1 MIINNLKQTQMQKTT
16 LQKAIEMIDSQMKI
30 VENSKKGKDAKY
42 KFGADAAITNLV
54 MTKITLKGM
63 LQEEREMLQ
72 NAHLAGQNSAD
83 EVNGETEIDYV
94 KNVYGVLS

>member
-1 MIINNLKQTQMQKTT
+1 MQKTV
-16 LQKAIEMIDSQMKI
+16 LQKAIEMIDSQISI

-63 LQEEREMLQ
+63 LQEEREQIKNAVDETQ
-72 NAHLAGQNSAD
+72 NILI
-83 EVNGETEIDYV
+83 VNDIIVSTLGEDMSLGEKYY
-94 KNVYGVLS
+94 KSKFGAMS

>member
-1 MIINNLKQTQMQKTT
+1 MQKTT

-83 EVNGETEIDYV
+83 EVKGETEIDYV

>member
-1 MIINNLKQTQMQKTT
+1 MQKTT
-16 LQKAIEMIDSQMKI
+16 LQKAIEMIDSQIKI

-63 LQEEREMLQ
+63 LQEERDLIKAAVDETQNMLIV
-72 NAHLAGQNSAD
+72 NDIVVANLGD
-83 EVNGETEIDYV
+83 EGTLGDKYY
-94 KNVYGVLS
+94 KSKFGSLS

>member
-1 MIINNLKQTQMQKTT
+1 MQKTT

-42 KFGADAAITNLV
+42 KFGADAAINNLV

-63 LQEEREMLQ
+63 LQEERDLIKSAVDETQNMLIV
-72 NAHLAGQNSAD
+72 NDIIVANLGD
-83 EVNGETEIDYV
+83 EGTLGDKYY
-94 KNVYGVLS
+94 KSKFGSLS

>member
-1 MIINNLKQTQMQKTT
+1 MQKTT

-63 LQEEREMLQ
+63 LQEERKMLQ
-72 NAHLAGQNSAD
+72 DAHLAGQNSAD

-94 KNVYGVLS
+94 KNVYGVMS

>member
-1 MIINNLKQTQMQKTT
+1 MKTT
-16 LQKAIEMIDSQMKI
+16 LQKVIELLDSQMSI

-54 MTKITLKGM
+54 MAKITFKGM
-63 LQEEREMLQ
+63 LQEEREQIQ

-83 EVNGETEIDYV
+83 EVNGETEIQYY
-94 KNVYGVLS
+94 KSVYGELL

>member
-1 MIINNLKQTQMQKTT
+1 MQKTT

-63 LQEEREMLQ
+63 LQEERKMLQ
-72 NAHLAGQNSAD
+72 DAHLAGQNSAD

>member
-1 MIINNLKQTQMQKTT
+1 MQKTT

-30 VENSKKGKDAKY
+30 VESSKKGKDAKY

-72 NAHLAGQNSAD
+72 KAHLAGQNSAD

>member
-1 MIINNLKQTQMQKTT
+1 MQKTT
-16 LQKAIEMIDSQMKI
+16 LQKGIEMIDSQMKI

-63 LQEEREMLQ
+63 LQEERDLIKSAVDETQNMLIV
-72 NAHLAGQNSAD
+72 NDIIVANLGD
-83 EVNGETEIDYV
+83 EGTLGDKYY
-94 KNVYGVLS
+94 KSKFGSLS

>member
-1 MIINNLKQTQMQKTT
+1 MQMQKTV
-16 LQKAIEMIDSQMKI
+16 LQKAIEMIDSQMSI

-63 LQEEREMLQ
+63 LQEEREQ
-72 NAHLAGQNSAD
+72 IQKAHLAGQNSA
-83 EVNGETEIDYV
+83 EEENGETEIEYYRS
-94 KNVYGVLS
+94 VYGELS

>member
-1 MIINNLKQTQMQKTT
+1 MQKTT
-16 LQKAIEMIDSQMKI
+16 LQKAIEMIDSQIKI

-72 NAHLAGQNSAD
+72 NAHLAGQNSVD

>member
-1 MIINNLKQTQMQKTT
+1 MQKTT

-63 LQEEREMLQ
+63 LQEERDLIKAAVDETQNMLIV
-72 NAHLAGQNSAD
+72 NDIIVANLGD
-83 EVNGETEIDYV
+83 EGTLGDKYY
-94 KNVYGVLS
+94 KSKFGSLS

>member
-1 MIINNLKQTQMQKTT
+1 MKKTT
-16 LQKAIEMIDSQMKI
+16 LQKAIEMIDSQMAI

-72 NAHLAGQNSAD
+72 NAHLAGQNSAE

-94 KNVYGVLS
+94 KNVYGVLSLGCR